1 MMADTRAPEHP
12 DNTGKVISR
21 HLHPRFTGAYDG
33 ITEYDGDVRDT
44 QATDYDGN
52 RRSTFIG
59 HGQQSSLKL
68 QGGDIHRD
76 LYRTEARLKRAG
88 LDQRAATFSHPPRLE
103 TDDDLDITIHGEPG
117 AFRRQ
122 FLRRNKRDFANKYA
136 PNSFVEFLELY
147 GRFAGEDLI
156 ESEDE
161 TDVESAGIPGNEVEP
176 EIRPL
181 LPIRES
187 SQGDASD
194 MKTFFTLL
202 KAFIGTGIIFL
213 PKAFRNGGML
223 FSSIALVTVSILT
236 TISFHLLLQCQRR
249 YGGGYGDI
257 GESISS
263 SHLRS
268 LIRLSIAT
276 TQLGFVCAAIAFTA
290 NNLRSF
296 IEGVATYNIN
306 TPSISTIIALQLVI
320 IVPLAFIRKISRL
333 GPVALL
339 ADVFIFIAIG
349 YIYYYDISEISQ
361 RGLQPTVKLFDSNTF
376 TLTIGSSIFMFEGI
390 GLILPIQS
398 SMSQPDRFDHILYI
412 VMALITFLFATLGIL
427 SYGAF
432 GSQTKINIISN
443 FPQSDKFVNSVR
455 LLFSLAVLVGT
466 PVQLFPA
473 LRIMERKLFGRK
485 SGQRDLLIKWKKN
498 TFRTGIVVLCAL
510 VAALGARDLDKF
522 VALVGSISC
531 VPLIFVYPAYLHWK
545 GIATTWWEKGGDML
559 IITVGVACM
568 VYTTMVTVF
577 LQFN

>member
-1 MMADTRAPEHP
+1 MADTRAPEHP

-33 ITEYDGDVRDT
+33 ITEHDGDVRDT
-44 QATDYDGN
+44 QATDHDGN
-52 RRSTFIG
+52 QRSAFIE

-76 LYRTEARLKRAG
+76 LYRIEARLKRAG

-103 TDDDLDITIHGEPG
+103 TDDDLDITIHDEPG

-122 FLRRNKRDFANKYA
+122 FLRRNKSDFANKYA

-147 GRFAGEDLI
+147 GRFAGEDLV

-161 TDVESAGIPGNEVEP
+161 TDVESAGTPGNEVEP
-176 EIRPL
+176 ERRPL

-213 PKAFRNGGML
+213 PKAFRNGGIL

-236 TISFHLLLQCQRR
+236 TISFHLLLQCRRR

-296 IEGVATYNIN
+296 IEGVATYNIS

-320 IVPLAFIRKISRL
+320 LVPLAFIRRISRL
-333 GPVALL
+333 GLVALL

-361 RGLQPTVKLFDSNTF
+361 RGLKPTVKLFDSDTF

-398 SMSQPDRFDHILYI
+398 SMSQPDQFDRILYI

-455 LLFSLAVLVGT
+455 LFFSLAVLVGT

-498 TFRTGIVVLCAL
+498 IFRTGIVVLCAL
-510 VAALGARDLDKF
+510 IAALGARDLDKF

-559 IITVGVACM
+559 IITMGVACM
-568 VYTTMVTVF
+568 LYTTMVTVF

>member
-1 MMADTRAPEHP
+1 MSFLGIYIRDLPGLMMAPLR
-12 DNTGKVISR
+12 
-21 HLHPRFTGAYDG
+21 
-33 ITEYDGDVRDT
+33 
-44 QATDYDGN
+44 
-52 RRSTFIG
+52 

-68 QGGDIHRD
+68 QGGDTHRD
-76 LYRTEARLKRAG
+76 LYRIEARLRRAG

-103 TDDDLDITIHGEPG
+103 TDDDLEISIRDEPG

-122 FLRRNKRDFANKYA
+122 FLMRNKRDFANKYA
-136 PNSFVEFLELY
+136 PNSFMEFLDLY
-147 GRFAGEDLI
+147 GRFAGEDLV

-161 TDVESAGIPGNEVEP
+161 TDVENAGTPADEVEP
-176 EIRPL
+176 ERRPL

-213 PKAFRNGGML
+213 PKAFRNGGIL

-236 TISFHLLLQCQRR
+236 TVCFHLLLQCRRR

-263 SHLRS
+263 PHLRS

-290 NNLRSF
+290 DNLRSF
-296 IEGVATYNIN
+296 IEGVATYNSS

-320 IVPLAFIRKISRL
+320 LVPLAFIRKISRL
-333 GPVALL
+333 GLVALL

-361 RGLQPTVKLFDSNTF
+361 RGLKPTVKLFNPNTF

-398 SMSQPDRFDHILYI
+398 SMSQPDRFDRILYI
-412 VMALITFLFATLGIL
+412 VMALITFLFATVGIL

-455 LLFSLAVLVGT
+455 LFFSLAVLVGT

-473 LRIMERKLFGRK
+473 LRIMERKLFDRK
-485 SGQRDLLIKWKKN
+485 SGQQNLLIKWKKN
-498 TFRTGIVVLCAL
+498 IFRTGIVVLCAL
-510 VAALGARDLDKF
+510 IAALGARDLDKF
-522 VALVGSISC
+522 VAFVGSISC

-545 GIATTWWEKGGDML
+545 GIATTWWEKGGDVL
-559 IITVGVACM
+559 IITMGVACM
-568 VYTTMVTVF
+568 IYTTMSTVF